1 MRVKDCALWRPIEE
15 IAECDAPLYMVYSIF
30 LNNIS
35 VMSRYQVR
43 NAKWRGGIFF
53 IGVDDP
59 PNLPA
64 VELSQ
69 EDFYDSEERTEKD
82 DGEELH

>member
-1 MRVKDCALWRPIEE
+1 MLVKDCALWRPIEE
-15 IAECDAPLYMVYSIF
+15 ISECDAPLYMVYSTF

>member
-15 IAECDAPLYMVYSIF
+15 IAECDAPLYMVYSTF

-35 VMSRYQVR
+35 VMSRYQVC

-53 IGVDDP
+53 IGVDAP

>member
-82 DGEELH
+82 GGEELH